1 MNIEKSMEP
10 KFEERESEE
19 NEELMGILKEA
30 QDEIERC
37 DTIVDLMKIK
47 EILNIKNEDL
57 RGEVEYDKKD
67 EVSVAFEET
76 VRMLRD
82 KIDKIQKKYKDVE
95 KEWSPR

>member
-1 MNIEKSMEP
+1 MEP